1 MHARLS
7 YIIIGGTMDW
17 VELLLKNA
25 ALRFLAEFPEFCVG
39 KCEENNFFQ
48 AILNFHNSPYRAP
61 PHAQN

>member
-1 MHARLS
+1 
-7 YIIIGGTMDW
+7 MDW

>member
-25 ALRFLAEFPEFCVG
+25 ALRFLAEFPEFCV
-39 KCEENNFFQ
+39 ENVKRIISFRPF
-48 AILNFHNSPYRAP
+48 
-61 PHAQN
+61 